1 MREPRREKQS
11 SGGEREEGA
20 VRSTCTSRAIVSKPR
35 CLSVKESRMFKVI
48 GTGGLLYQKP
58 NTVERTRCVLAGSS
72 ASWRKAVL
80 VDCTPSQA

>member
-1 MREPRREKQS
+1 
-11 SGGEREEGA
+11 
-20 VRSTCTSRAIVSKPR
+20 
-35 CLSVKESRMFKVI
+35 MFKVI

-58 NTVERTRCVLAGSS
+58 NTVEQTRCVLAGSS